1 MDISSPEDLASAW
14 TGKRVLDSDEQ
25 EIGVIDA
32 VWLDPSSFAV
42 EFAGVQT
49 GLVFGKTH
57 LVPAKMVAPAPP
69 DEGADAVRLLC
80 PGSVVK
86 TAPVFAPGLELAEVD
101 KERINQ
107 HFGVQVPAQR
117 VTDIQEVRP
126 GEGLNPGQAEPTSG
140 PASLALTPPP
150 LPETEHTAA
159 ERAFPTANPLQ
170 HWVDEA
176 H

>member
-1 MDISSPEDLASAW
+1 MDISSPEDLSNTW
-14 TGKRVLDSDEQ
+14 TGKRVLDPEEK

-32 VWLDPSSFAV
+32 IWLDPSTFAV
-42 EFAGVQT
+42 EFAGIQT

-57 LVPAKMVAPAPP
+57 LVPAKMIAFAAG
-69 DEGADAVRLLC
+69 DDAVRLLC
-80 PGSVVK
+80 PGSLLK
-86 TAPVFAPGLELAEVD
+86 TAPALVPGLELAEVD
-101 KERINQ
+101 KERINR

-126 GEGLNPGQAEPTSG
+126 GEGLNPAEAEP
-140 PASLALTPPP
+140 PEEPDSLALTPPP

-159 ERAFPTANPLQ
+159 ERAFPAEHPLEN
-170 HWVDEA
+170 WINEA